1 MNLGEAINFFVTDA
15 IDFSVLVDQILVKI
29 EGMEK
34 GSEQIKFITDKGQQ
48 FAMLHLQNCC
58 ESVNVE
64 DVVGDVEDLLNTP
77 IVVAE
82 TRSEDGDTESFDTF
96 TWTFYTLRTIKGTVT
111 IRWYGTS
118 NGYYSEDV
126 DFRLLKEKV

>member
-1 MNLGEAINFFVTDA
+1 MTMGEAMYFFATDA

-48 FAMLHLQNCC
+48 FAMLHLQDCC

-82 TRSEDGDTESFDTF
+82 TRSEDGDVESFDTF

-126 DFRLLKEKV
+126 DFRLLKEQL